1 MRAVRPENRS
11 SIVRTHRLHTTT
23 NRGAERRARKLLMK
37 YGKLPSAPPIG
48 ARDDCQ
54 PRD

>member
-11 SIVRTHRLHTTT
+11 SIVRAAVAHDHDS
-23 NRGAERRARKLLMK
+23 GAERRARKLLMK
-37 YGKLPSAPPIG
+37 YGQLPSAPPIG
-48 ARDDCQ
+48 AQDDCQ